1 MLTPKHTQLQRVATD
16 NLVIYT
22 TEPEVSIEN
31 EEVPTEQELVSAL
44 LAMLVVIAVVAGA
57 AIIIISYYKQ
67 KDDEP
72 SSSPSPTPE
81 TSTKPETLYCCC
93 VQMKCDTTGVSQS
106 SSPSSGPSSSPSS
119 GPSSSPS
126 SGPSSSPSSGPSSS
140 PSSGPSSSP
149 PDDEPS
155 SSPPDDEPKSPPD
168 DEPSTSPPD
177 DEPST
182 SPPDDKILSPPDT
195 TSSPQSKAAETFDK
209 IMEDYLTQTF
219 SDAESAAA
227 YLQQKVSEA
236 GIVVQITESGY
247 VARNE
252 LPDPGRVA
260 TQLRARGIQ
269 DNALIESAVT
279 DANNAISQV
288 EVFAKNIM
296 ATIPTGEQPVDA
308 GKTMTPQTGDPY
320 ADLVPEWMNLIPAG
334 FVLQP
339 QGSVTPAPTPPTTGL
354 APRNL
359 LAMKSTTNSG
369 VIIEA
374 SVETIFTQMT
384 NAGLEQPGYYVPPFV
399 SVFDT
404 APDAWSTRA

>member
-1 MLTPKHTQLQRVATD
+1 
-16 NLVIYT
+16 
-22 TEPEVSIEN
+22 
-31 EEVPTEQELVSAL
+31 
-44 LAMLVVIAVVAGA
+44 
-57 AIIIISYYKQ
+57 
-67 KDDEP
+67 
-72 SSSPSPTPE
+72 
-81 TSTKPETLYCCC
+81 
-93 VQMKCDTTGVSQS
+93 
-106 SSPSSGPSSSPSS
+106 
-119 GPSSSPS
+119 
-126 SGPSSSPSSGPSSS
+126 
-140 PSSGPSSSP
+140 
-149 PDDEPS
+149 
-155 SSPPDDEPKSPPD
+155 
-168 DEPSTSPPD
+168 
-177 DEPST
+177 
-182 SPPDDKILSPPDT
+182 
-195 TSSPQSKAAETFDK
+195 
-209 IMEDYLTQTF
+209 MEDYLTQTF